1 LRINYSKHAEEQLK
15 EREMSKQLIN
25 NILLESQQVIAARKG
40 RKIAQSIV
48 ELDEIRF
55 LIRVIYIEEGEFAEI
70 ITVYK
75 TTKIKN
81 YWRNANEDTL

>member
-1 LRINYSKHAEEQLK
+1 MRINYSKHAEEQLK

>member
-1 LRINYSKHAEEQLK
+1 
-15 EREMSKQLIN
+15 MSKQLIN